1 MHIVSFPI
9 AEVPRDLSV
18 QVLAL
23 HAQAWP
29 EDEASGASGEPGLWH
44 DPALRPV
51 SMLLVDDGRVLAA
64 LDILSKEIT
73 HRGRRYA
80 ASGLSSVVTDEAER
94 GKGYGRRLVIAG
106 RDAIRDSGADLGIFT
121 CDRPLQRVYESAGWQ
136 VLPGAVLVGGTPD
149 APFPSDRFDKVVL
162 AGFFSP
168 KARQHAETFSHSRI
182 GLYPGNK
189 DKLW

>member
-1 MHIVSFPI
+1 M
-9 AEVPRDLSV
+9 
-18 QVLAL
+18 LAL

-29 EDEASGASGEPGLWH
+29 DHAASEATDERGAWH

-51 SMLLVDDGRVLAA
+51 SMLLVDDGRVVAA

-73 HRGRRYA
+73 HRGQRYA
-80 ASGLSSVVTDEAER
+80 ASGLSTVVTDQAQR
-94 GKGYGRRLVIAG
+94 GKGYGRRLIIAG

-121 CDRPLQRVYESAGWQ
+121 CDRPLQAFYERAGWQ
-136 VLPGAVLVGGTPD
+136 MLPGSVLVGGTPD

-162 AGFFSP
+162 ALFFSP
-168 KARQHAETFSHSRI
+168 KAQQHAETFNHSRI
-182 GLYPGNK
+182 ELYPGNK

>member
-1 MHIVSFPI
+1 MHILSFPI
-9 AEVPRDLSV
+9 TQVPRDLRL

-29 EDEASGASGEPGLWH
+29 EDEVSEGPHEEGLWH
-44 DPALRPV
+44 DPALRPL

-64 LDILSKEIT
+64 LDILSKELT

-80 ASGLSSVVTDEAER
+80 ASGLSTVVADEAER
-94 GKGYGRRLVIAG
+94 HRGYGRRLVIAG

-121 CDRPLQRVYESAGWQ
+121 CDRPLRAFYESAGWH
-136 VLPGAVLVGGTPD
+136 VLPGSVLVGGTPD

-162 AGFFSP
+162 ALFFSP
-168 KARQHAETFSHSRI
+168 KARQYAETFNHSRI
-182 GLYPGNK
+182 ELYPGDR

>member
-1 MHIVSFPI
+1 MHIESFPI
-9 AEVPRDLSV
+9 AQGPRDRRL

-23 HAQAWP
+23 HARAWP
-29 EDEASGASGEPGLWH
+29 EDDAGDAPDEGGLWH

-73 HRGRRYA
+73 HRGRRDA
-80 ASGLSSVVTDEAER
+80 ASGLSTVVTDEAER
-94 GKGYGRRLVIAG
+94 NRGYGRRLVIAG

-121 CDRPLQRVYESAGWQ
+121 CDRPLRAFYESAGWR

-162 AGFFSP
+162 ALFFSP
-168 KARQHAETFSHSRI
+168 KARLHGETFNHSRI
-182 GLYPGNK
+182 ELYPGDS

>member
-1 MHIVSFPI
+1 MHILSFPI
-9 AEVPRDLSV
+9 AQVPPDLRL

-29 EDEASGASGEPGLWH
+29 EDEVGEAPHEDGLWH

-64 LDILSKEIT
+64 LDILSKELS
-73 HRGRRYA
+73 HRGRRFA
-80 ASGLSSVVTDEAER
+80 ASGLSTVVTDEAER
-94 GKGYGRRLVIAG
+94 NRGHGRRLIVAG

-121 CDRPLQRVYESAGWQ
+121 CDRPLRAFYESAGWR
-136 VLPGAVLVGGTPD
+136 VLPGSVLVGGTPD

-162 AGFFSP
+162 ALFFSP
-168 KARQHAETFSHSRI
+168 NARQYAETFNHSRI
-182 GLYPGNK
+182 ELYPG
-189 DKLW
+189 DRDRLW